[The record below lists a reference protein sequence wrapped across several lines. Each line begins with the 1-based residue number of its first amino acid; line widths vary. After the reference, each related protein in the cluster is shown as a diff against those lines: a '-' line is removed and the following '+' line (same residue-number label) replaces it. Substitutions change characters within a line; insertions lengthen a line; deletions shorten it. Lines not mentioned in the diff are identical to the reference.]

1 MNSRP
6 ADCSRNSMLLNR
18 LALSCVLHHGFT
30 WYSGL
35 TVPFLFP
42 KDLFS
47 SQYQQSDSHQ
57 TGELE
62 RLMLCGRL
70 LREASPS
77 PLCEVIPIWNLTAT
91 NAPKNLVCVTGGIR
105 SAILSQPRRRCWNW
119 NPGVA
124 LAGGPQ
130 LFLLED
136 VSCVRVALSRSAP
149 GSATGIAAI

>member
-1 MNSRP
+1 MEEFWSREWELNPRP

-18 LALSCVLHHGFT
+18 LAFSCVLHHGFT

-77 PLCEVIPIWNLTAT
+77 PLCEVIPVSNLTAT
-91 NAPKNLVCVTGGIR
+91 NAPKESGVRDRRYSIR
-105 SAILSQPRRRCWNW
+105 HP
-119 NPGVA
+119 
-124 LAGGPQ
+124 
-130 LFLLED
+130 F
-136 VSCVRVALSRSAP
+136 
-149 GSATGIAAI
+149 AAE